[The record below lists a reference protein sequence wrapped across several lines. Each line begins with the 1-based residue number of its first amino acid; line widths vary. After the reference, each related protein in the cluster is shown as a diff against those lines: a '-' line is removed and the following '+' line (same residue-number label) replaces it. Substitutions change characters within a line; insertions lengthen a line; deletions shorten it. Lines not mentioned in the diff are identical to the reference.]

1 MFTDTNRL
9 MYEIETANFYE
20 DFYKDKEW
28 LAFSKYITEHDHKCQ
43 KAKGIYDI
51 LTEYELKYEN

>member
-1 MFTDTNRL
+1 

-28 LAFSKYITEHDHKCQ
+28 LAFSKYITEHDHNCQ